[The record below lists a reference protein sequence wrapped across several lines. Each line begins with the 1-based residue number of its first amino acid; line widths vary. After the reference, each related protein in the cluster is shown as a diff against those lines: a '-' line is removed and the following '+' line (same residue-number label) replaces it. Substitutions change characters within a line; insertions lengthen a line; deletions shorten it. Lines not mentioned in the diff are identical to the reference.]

1 VAYASTGPGAW
12 ALAGVARNELCAWNG
27 RLAAA
32 DGSILNTHLSAE
44 DLSHFAQVLHEREA
58 QLRREILERRQRATN
73 EGFTQVASEAPDVED
88 AALADLVVDLNNAE
102 LERDVDELRE
112 IEAALGR
119 IEAGSYGICLQCGN
133 PIPRERLEA
142 FPAARYDVRHQQ
154 EHEQQLGSAQPPSL

>member
-1 VAYASTGPGAW
+1 LNEACAAASAAACAAGTSFAAW
-12 ALAGVARNELCAWNG
+12 TLQI
-27 RLAAA
+27 AAA
-32 DGSILNTHLSAE
+32 DDAILNTHLSAA

-58 QLRREILERRQRATN
+58 QLRREILERRQRAAN
-73 EGFTQVASEAPDVED
+73 ERFTQVASEAPDVED
-88 AALADLVVDLNNAE
+88 AALADLVGDLNNAE

-142 FPAARYDVRHQQ
+142 FPAARYDVRHQE